1 MARYFIRLAYN
12 GKNYHGW
19 QSQHNSNTVQDELE
33 KCFTLKIR
41 EKIRLSGCGRTDAGV
56 HAREF
61 YAHFD
66 SSFEWDE
73 QQNEA
78 LIHQLN
84 HFLPSDIVVYEMFN
98 VSETANARFDA
109 ISRTYHYHI
118 LRGKNP
124 FLFDLSHFFYGTLN
138 VVSMQKA
145 ADLLFDYHDFTSFSK
160 LHTQTNNNLC
170 TIYEAN
176 WLEENDQL
184 VFRITA
190 NRFLRNMVR
199 AIVGTLLEV
208 GTEKL
213 SLDGFKAVIEAKDR
227 NLAGFS
233 VPAKGLYLQ
242 KVSYPEKYF
251 ES

>member
-1 MARYFIRLAYN
+1 MARYFLRLAYN
-12 GKNYHGW
+12 GKSYHGW

-33 KCFTLKIR
+33 KCLSLKIR
-41 EKIRLSGCGRTDAGV
+41 EKIRLSGCGRTDSGV

-66 SSFEWDE
+66 SSFEWNE
-73 QQNEA
+73 QQNAA

-84 HFLPSDIVVYEMFN
+84 HFLPSDIVVYEMFR

-118 LRGKNP
+118 QRSKNP
-124 FLFDLSHFFYGTLN
+124 FLFDLSHFYSGTLN

-145 ADLLFDYHDFTSFSK
+145 ADLLLDYHDFTSFSK

-170 TIYEAN
+170 TIFEAK

-233 VPAKGLYLQ
+233 VPANGLYLH

-251 ES
+251 KP